1 MNPQSSCVPGFD
13 ADSREIATTAVS
25 ATQPT
30 FTLLKNAR
38 RIDRESTRLSRRI
51 YNDINALDPVAWNAF
66 VSRAAVRL
74 EVPHLR
80 AVERARV
87 SDVDNYYL
95 VAFHGDEP
103 VGIAHFFVIDL
114 DLASLSSGIDADT
127 ITTLRRHDAT
137 FMRMRTVECGF
148 VAGLGEAIAAVPE
161 YWPEFLDLLVNALED
176 VARSSHADILL
187 VRDVPL
193 PRVDAYQPLR
203 ARGFDTFFGF
213 PPAVIPIAWNRFD
226 GYVASL
232 KSENRR
238 RVRKA
243 RLKLQQPG
251 MKTEIVTDF
260 GAHAEEMQALWQ
272 QTNSRATSYQHETLS
287 ARYFREISSQLG
299 PRSEAILIHSEGR
312 LVGMAACLLG
322 DEEYFLAHVGMAC
335 DRRSGDEVYRN
346 LCYLGLERAIN
357 GGYRRFNMGIT
368 TYDLKFD
375 LGAVS
380 EPLVYF
386 VKHAGHPE
394 YTPTLARLLGKSIA
408 QPENNHR
415 PFTDQEH
422 TRGPSLADLAIVKHT
437 WEPASLDSDCF
448 QKAWQY
454 DRAREGRLANLY
466 SFFPVFESAQT
477 PVVQHEG
484 RPVVMLGSNSYLGLA
499 THPEV
504 QAAAHDAIERFGT
517 GCSGSPL
524 LNGTL
529 DIHTDLAR
537 ELAGFMRKD
546 DALLFSTGY
555 QTNVGVVSALLGDGD
570 VAIMDELDHASLL
583 DGVLLSRCRFARYN
597 HNDMDMLE
605 EVLARHKDRSKLII
619 ADSVFSMEGTIA
631 NLPEIVRLARKYGAR
646 LMLDEAH
653 AVGVLGPG
661 GRGAAELFGLLDEVD
676 LVMGTFSKS
685 FASAGGF
692 VAGDRLVI
700 DFLRSNARSH
710 IFSAS
715 LPPPAVAAARRALDI
730 IRSEPERRTRL
741 FENAR
746 LWSAGLIKL
755 GYDAPFHGTPVIPVH
770 QCRND
775 QLTLGL
781 FKKLLEEGVFVN
793 PVLPP
798 AVTKGGQLLRTSL
811 MATHD
816 ATILQRAL
824 DAFARV
830 RTPEFP
836 SQAMSATMVSQYQA
850 QGAVQ

>member
-1 MNPQSSCVPGFD
+1 MNPQSSCLPSFD
-13 ADSREIATTAVS
+13 TDSGEIATTAVS
-25 ATQPT
+25 ATQPM
-30 FTLLKNAR
+30 FTLLKSAR
-38 RIDRESTRLSRRI
+38 RNDREPARLRSRI
-51 YNDINALDPVAWNAF
+51 YNDIDAVDPVAWNAF

-87 SDVDNYYL
+87 SGADNYYL
-95 VAFHGDEP
+95 VAFNGEAP
-103 VGIAHFFVIDL
+103 VGVAHFFVIDL
-114 DLASLSSGIDADT
+114 DLASLSSNIDAET
-127 ITTLRRHDAT
+127 IITLRRHHPT

-148 VAGLGEAIAAVPE
+148 VAGLGEAISAMPE
-161 YWPEFLDLLVNALED
+161 HWPQFLETVVNALED
-176 VARSSHADILL
+176 VARSSHADVLL
-187 VRDVPL
+187 VRDIPL
-193 PRVDAYQPLR
+193 PRVEAYQHLR
-203 ARGFDTFFGF
+203 ARGFDTLFGF
-213 PPAVIPIAWNRFD
+213 PSAVIPIAWKSFD

-251 MKTEIVTDF
+251 MQSEIVTDF
-260 GAHAEEMQALWQ
+260 AALAEEMEALWH

-299 PRSEAILIHSEGR
+299 ARSEAILIHCEGK

-322 DEEYFLAHVGMAC
+322 DEELFFAHVGMAC
-335 DRRSGDEVYRN
+335 DRRSDDEVYRN

-386 VKHAGHPE
+386 VKHVGHPE
-394 YTPTLARLLGKSIA
+394 YTPTLARLLGKSIV

-415 PFTDQEH
+415 PFSDQE
-422 TRGPSLADLAIVKHT
+422 RPLGPSPDDLSMVKRS
-437 WEPASLDSDCF
+437 WEPASLGPDVF
-448 QKAWQY
+448 QKAYQY

-499 THPEV
+499 THPKV
-504 QAAAHDAIERFGT
+504 QAAAHEAIERFGT

-529 DIHTDLAR
+529 DIHVDLAR
-537 ELAGFMRKD
+537 ELADFMRKD

-555 QTNVGVVSALLGDGD
+555 QTNLGVVSALLGDGD

-583 DGVLLSRCRFARYN
+583 DGVLLSRCRFARYH

-605 EVLARHKDRSKLII
+605 EVLARNKDRSKLII

-631 NLPEIVRLARKYGAR
+631 NLTEIVRLARKYGAR

-653 AVGVLGPG
+653 GVGVLGPG

-700 DFLRSNARSH
+700 DFLRSNSRSH

-715 LPPPAVAAARRALDI
+715 LPPPAVATARRALDI
-730 IRSEPERRTRL
+730 IRSEPERRERL
-741 FENAR
+741 LENAR
-746 LWSAGLIKL
+746 LWSAGLTGL

-798 AVTKGGQLLRTSL
+798 AVPKGGQLLRTSL

-816 ATILQRAL
+816 ANTLQCAL

-836 SQAMSATMVSQYQA
+836 REAISATNVGNVF
-850 QGAVQ
+850 GATGAI